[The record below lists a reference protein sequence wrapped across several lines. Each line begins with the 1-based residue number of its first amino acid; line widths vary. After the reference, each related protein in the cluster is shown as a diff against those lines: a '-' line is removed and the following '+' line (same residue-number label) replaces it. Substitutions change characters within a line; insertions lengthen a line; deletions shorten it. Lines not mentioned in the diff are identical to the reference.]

1 MRVVLA
7 MAAFG
12 MGIDL
17 QDIRKVKHIGPPN
30 DIEGYV
36 QEISRREGS
45 VCEAILQAKKLTRT

>member
-1 MRVVLA
+1 

-17 QDIRKVKHIGPPN
+17 PDIREVKHNGPPN

-45 VCEAILQAKKLTRT
+45 PCEAILQAEKLTGT